1 MLVDYADTLD
11 RLEKALGRHFA
22 DSPSILNVPGVSV
35 ALKIDPFYYLA
46 LRPAFFEL
54 LGKWAAVPPSRVE
67 ETLARTGNIVLGPGK
82 ARYDKPINVFEDG
95 TRTVLKLPA
104 DFVPA
109 EWIDRAVTMYGGEAG
124 PLPVSGLRLT
134 EDQRETLAPFFAGKT
149 ELAALAY
156 GAPRQS

>member
-67 ETLARTGNIVLGPGK
+67 ETLMRTGNIVLGPGK
-82 ARYDKPINVFEDG
+82 TRYEAPVKVFEDG
-95 TRTVLKLPA
+95 TRTVLQLAA
-104 DFVPA
+104 DFLPA
-109 EWIDRAVTMYGGEAG
+109 EWIDRALALYGGETG
-124 PLPVSGLRLT
+124 PLPVSGLRL
-134 EDQRETLAPFFAGKT
+134 DIGQRPALARFFTGKT
-149 ELAALAY
+149 ELAALAF
-156 GAPRQS
+156 GSPRRD